1 MQRCSM
7 WHECRGV
14 FIVVSM
20 RIVGIAFK
28 RGDGRRGGRLHP
40 SHNVPMR
47 ETLWAGTM
55 GRRGAGGT
63 QRRRAAQGRLSAR
76 PRAPH
81 SISVRGSSWSLL
93 SLCVASWYL
102 PQHRTNRYPERCSWG
117 RRGTSLPSDTAPE
130 SRCRFCTPRTHFPS
144 WRRANRSRNRRR
156 SACTSS
162 DPSRD
167 SQRNLWIHS
176 VLIRQRAALS
186 KCCRLKRLNPWSRFA
201 DTSGEA

>member
-1 MQRCSM
+1 M

-14 FIVVSM
+14 FILVSM

-55 GRRGAGGT
+55 GRRG
-63 QRRRAAQGRLSAR
+63 QAALNGVGLPRGRLSAR

-93 SLCVASWYL
+93 SVCVASWYL
-102 PQHRTNRYPERCSWG
+102 PQHRTNCYPERCSWG
-117 RRGTSLPSDTAPE
+117 RRGASLPSDTAPE
-130 SRCRFCTPRTHFPS
+130 SSCRFCTPRTHFPS

-156 SACTSS
+156 SACASS

-167 SQRNLWIHS
+167 SRRNLWIHS
-176 VLIRQRAALS
+176 VLIRQRATLAKFYRFNRALA
-186 KCCRLKRLNPWSRFA
+186 RMA
-201 DTSGEA
+201 